1 MATPT
6 AALRSP
12 SILVEK
18 GPFLPRQGSGDH
30 PPSSVPNPR
39 EDPDVP
45 RVVAR
50 LYPQPAGTIQGR
62 LSRSPRLR
70 RDRPTRPVPP
80 YVSET
85 ARALADGTRYAS
97 HLAPSYEAFAARTVR
112 TPLLH
117 QRRRLE
123 VCPRLT
129 WLHRV
134 ARRGGR
140 PKRLPCHATTS
151 AIIILS
157 VRKHEA
163 RALFL
168 ADMEARVRA

>member
-134 ARRGGR
+134 ARRGGAAQA
-140 PKRLPCHATTS
+140 PS
-151 AIIILS
+151 LS
-157 VRKHEA
+157 RNHQRHHHTVRKHEA